1 MSQSSM
7 ELINDQNESIA
18 LSQRSAFLMSLGGG
32 AIAGLAGVLLN
43 NIYSIIYTQLTG
55 ISISEYVNITT
66 ITLASF
72 LPCLLAGM
80 VYFGLCFYTKNHRV
94 VFIVGAIMFT
104 LFSLLA
110 PLSSTMPDG
119 SPIPPGFAGLTIPMH
134 IISAAL
140 LLVILPSYYHRQN

>member
-1 MSQSSM
+1 M
-7 ELINDQNESIA
+7 ELIKDQNESIA

-43 NIYSIIYTQLTG
+43 NIYSIIYSQLTG

-119 SPIPPGFAGLTIPMH
+119 SPVPPGFAGLTIPMH

>member
-1 MSQSSM
+1 M
-7 ELINDQNESIA
+7 
-18 LSQRSAFLMSLGGG
+18 SQRSAFLMSLGGG

-55 ISISEYVNITT
+55 ISISEFVNITT

-94 VFIVGAIMFT
+94 VFIVGTIMFT
-104 LFSLLA
+104 LYSLLA
-110 PLSSTMPDG
+110 PLSTTMPDG
-119 SPIPPGFAGLTIPMH
+119 SPTPPGFAGLTIPMH

-140 LLVILPSYYHRQN
+140 LLIILPSYSHRQN

>member
-1 MSQSSM
+1 M

-66 ITLASF
+66 ITLSSF

-119 SPIPPGFAGLTIPMH
+119 SPVPPGFAGLTIPMH